1 MKIQVMAEGHNI
13 LIPIPTGMIF
23 SKPSVWLYLKL
34 ARKASTRVSRYVPED
49 VEVSVDAVLE
59 KLPDEAV
66 YALCAEIMRIK
77 RKYGKW
83 DLVEVK
89 SSSGEEVKIT
99 L

>member
-1 MKIQVMAEGHNI
+1 MRIHIKADGHNI
-13 LIPIPTGMIF
+13 RIPIPTGLIF

-34 ARKASTRVSRYVPED
+34 ARKYSSRGAQYIPED
-49 VEVSVDAVLE
+49 AEGTAEDILS
-59 KLPDEAV
+59 KIPDEAI

-77 RKYGKW
+77 RKHGHW

-89 SSSGEEVKIT
+89 AASGEEVLIR